1 MDPITETIVW
11 GVVWFFG
18 GSVVTVLIYFLVFG
32 LGCLLAAV
40 SDKEWIAPASVIP
53 AWICGVVWEIFVFIQ
68 VIIHIVTLIQL
79 IAAG

>member
-1 MDPITETIVW
+1 MDPIVETIVW

-32 LGCLLAAV
+32 LGCLLAAWT
-40 SDKEWIAPASVIP
+40 DKEWIAPASVIP
-53 AWICGVVWEIFVFIQ
+53 AWIAGVIWEIFVFIQ